1 MSEPVRILIV
11 EDVSSDFDLAQR
23 EIRKVV
29 NDCVFQQVQTK
40 SDFLHALNA
49 FQPDLILSD
58 YQMPS
63 FDGLTA
69 LKLAQEHAKLTPFII
84 WTGTMG
90 EDVAVEC
97 MKAGAV
103 NYILKENIKR
113 LGSSVAHALEERRLL
128 LEHQRAAELIQ
139 NNEKRFRALIENGL
153 DNISLLSADGTLL
166 WESPA
171 TVRTLGYEPDEFL
184 GHNIFQLMHPEDLN
198 WASERFAKL
207 LQEPGAREQG
217 IFRLRHHDGTW
228 RWTEAVVTNLLHEP
242 GVEAIVIN
250 YRDITERKQAEEML
264 KEERNLL
271 RTLIDHLPDRIFVMD
286 AQGRKTLSNTADWK
300 ASGGGKMEDV
310 LGKTDFDTY
319 PAEMA
324 EGFWALDKAVIDSGK
339 PVINYEEPGLDAAG
353 NLVWVLST
361 KVPLH
366 DGQGKI
372 AGLVG
377 IGRDITERKQA
388 DVERQTL
395 LEIMQ
400 GLADTDDLQHFLR
413 LIHRSIARMIYAEN
427 FFVVLYNENTAL
439 FEEIYSVDQYDEP
452 ASPSALEKSIT
463 SYVFRTGEPLLL
475 TKPLFEDLVAQGEV
489 ELVGTDSVSWLGAP
503 LKIQNRTI
511 GVIVVQDYENP
522 NSYTERDRDF
532 LSLIGSQIALA
543 IERKQSADRQKY
555 HARLLRHIND
565 AVIATDD
572 QFRITAWNRAAEK
585 MYGWSSKEVL
595 GRNVSEVLSA
605 DLNDEQRAENR
616 ELLKQ
621 SNVSR
626 EERIYQ
632 RRDGRTIFVEANTI
646 ALTDEQGKFTGYVSV
661 NRDITERKKVEI
673 DLRQSEEQYR
683 SLFEDSPIS
692 LWVEDFSEVK
702 QRLDQLKKNGIVD
715 IPTYLREHPEFVVE
729 CAKHVRILDVNTAAM
744 KLYHASQKSELLGS
758 LDNILSTFPIEQFEQ
773 ELIQLAN
780 DRSDFEREEIDQTL
794 TGEEI
799 HVNMRWS
806 VAPGY
811 EDSLEKVIISTLDVT
826 ERKRAEER
834 IQLQIQHLRALRA
847 IDIAISSSFNLSL
860 TLDVLLEQVITQL
873 KVDAAGVLLFQPIT
887 KTLVYAASRGFSST
901 AIREAKIRLGEG
913 YAGNAILEGRMIHIP
928 NLMETNTGSAQALL
942 MKGENLIDYYG
953 LPLIVKGEMKG
964 VLEIF
969 HRSVLD
975 SNPDWLD
982 FLDALA
988 GQALIAIENATL
1000 FENLQRSN
1008 SELFQAYDA
1017 TIEGWSHALDLRDK
1031 ETEGH
1036 TLRVTELTMELAR
1049 QFGFTE
1055 EQLINI
1061 RWGALLHDIGKM
1073 GVPDTILLK
1082 PGTLTDEEWEIM
1094 RRHPTFAFE
1103 MLSPIGFLRSSLDIP
1118 YCHHEKWDGSGY
1130 PRGLKGEVIPLAARL
1145 FAVVDVW
1152 DALRSDRPYRKGWTV
1167 EATIE
1172 HIRSQTGTH
1181 FDPKVVEPFL
1191 NLIGWSTG

>member
-11 EDVSSDFDLAQR
+11 EDMSSDFDLAQR
-23 EIRKVV
+23 EIRKAV
-29 NDCVFQQVQTK
+29 NNCVFQQVQTK
-40 SDFLHALNA
+40 PDFLDALNA

-113 LGSSVAHALEERRLL
+113 LGTSVAHALEERRLL
-128 LEHQRAAELIQ
+128 LEHRRAAEIIQ

-153 DNISLLSADGTLL
+153 DNISLLAADGTLM

-184 GHNIFQLMHPEDLN
+184 GHNIFQLMHPDDLN

-207 LQEPGAREQG
+207 LQEPGSREQG

-242 GVEAIVIN
+242 SVEAIVIN

-324 EGFWALDKAVIDSGK
+324 AEFWALDKAVIDSGK

-400 GLADTDDLQHFLR
+400 GLADTDDFQHFLK

-427 FFVVLYNENTAL
+427 FFVVLYNENTGL

-522 NSYTERDRDF
+522 SSYTERDKDF
-532 LSLIGSQIALA
+532 LALIGSQIALA
-543 IERKQSADRQKY
+543 IERKQAEEKQRRSDQILQRVNALVLVADSQGSIVYVSPAAKNILGYEPNELLGENWWKLSRSEPGQAEREKEYLSRAARGEIPVAAEPYESAIQDRSGNTRWISWVDAAGQGKTLIGVGHDVTESKKSADQQKY

-572 QFRITAWNRAAEK
+572 KLHITAWNRAAEK
-585 MYGWSSKEVL
+585 MFGWSSQDVI
-595 GRNVSEVLSA
+595 GRNISEILTSE
-605 DLNDEQRAENR
+605 LTDEQRGEAR
-616 ELLKQ
+616 ELL
-621 SNVSR
+621 R
-626 EERIYQ
+626 ESSAAREQRIYK
-632 RRDGRTIFVEANTI
+632 RRDGRIIYVEANTI
-646 ALTDEQGKFTGYVSV
+646 ALTNEQGKFTGFVSV
-661 NRDITERKKVEI
+661 NRD
-673 DLRQSEEQYR
+673 
-683 SLFEDSPIS
+683 
-692 LWVEDFSEVK
+692 
-702 QRLDQLKKNGIVD
+702 
-715 IPTYLREHPEFVVE
+715 
-729 CAKHVRILDVNTAAM
+729 
-744 KLYHASQKSELLGS
+744 
-758 LDNILSTFPIEQFEQ
+758 
-773 ELIQLAN
+773 
-780 DRSDFEREEIDQTL
+780 
-794 TGEEI
+794 
-799 HVNMRWS
+799 
-806 VAPGY
+806 
-811 EDSLEKVIISTLDVT
+811 VT
-826 ERKRAEER
+826 ERRKAEEKN
-834 IQLQIQHLRALRA
+834 QLQIRRLQALRA
-847 IDIAISSSFNLSL
+847 IDVAISSSFDLSL
-860 TLDVLLEQVITQL
+860 TLDFLLDQVIKQL
-873 KVDAAGVLLFQPIT
+873 KTDATAVLLFQPTT
-887 KTLVYAASRGFSST
+887 KTLVYAASRGFRST
-901 AIREAKIRLGEG
+901 AIREAGVRLGEG
-913 YAGNAILEGRMIHIP
+913 HSGQAVLERRTIHIP
-928 NLMETNTGSAQALL
+928 NLMETDIGPAQVVWL
-942 MKGENLIDYYG
+942 KDEEFKDYYCV
-953 LPLIVKGEMKG
+953 PLIVKGEVKG

-969 HRSVLD
+969 HRGALD
-975 SNPDWLD
+975 SNPEWLD
-982 FLDALA
+982 FLETLA
-988 GQALIAIENATL
+988 GQAVIAIENSTL

-1008 SELFQAYDA
+1008 QELLQAYDA

-1082 PGTLTDEEWEIM
+1082 PGKLTDEEWEIM

-1191 NLIGWSTG
+1191 NLIGWSNA